1 MICKLTRKEFLDKQT
16 LGRLSLEDHLGEVLY
31 ECYTL
36 ELPWKDNER
45 KVSCIPEGEYKVV
58 PRWSAKFKEHFH
70 ILDVPNRTWILFHA
84 GNYRTQIEGC
94 ILVGSGLVDING
106 DGYLDVTNSR
116 STLQKLVDLAPE
128 GFDLIIEIEDVE

>member
-45 KVSCIPEGEYKVV
+45 KVSCIPKGTYKVV
-58 PRWSAKFKEHFH
+58 PRWSSKFKHHFH
-70 ILDVPNRTWILFHA
+70 VLDVPNRSYILIHV
-84 GNYRTQIEGC
+84 GNFYTDIEGC
-94 ILVGSGLVDING
+94 ILVGTGIADING
-106 DGYLDVTNSR
+106 DGLLDVTNSKVA
-116 STLQKLVDLAPE
+116 LNKLLELAPE
-128 GFDLIIEIEDVE
+128 GFTLTIE